1 MTRNNILDAVLIMFP
16 LPENEN
22 YNSRV
27 ITTTYIYDIE
37 YWAEGHNKI
46 TFKK

>member
-1 MTRNNILDAVLIMFP
+1 MTRNNILDTVPNMFP

-22 YNSRV
+22 YISKV
-27 ITTTYIYDIE
+27 ITAIYIYDIE